1 VNIPRLG
8 RLVPLLGMLPIIL
21 IGCTTTVVQNDLPCP
36 ERYQPILIPE
46 DLQIRTPKEVIE
58 IVAINQRGFK
68 QNIKDVEAVAA
79 CEK

>member
-1 VNIPRLG
+1 MKIF
-8 RLVPLLGMLPIIL
+8 LLGVIVCLY
-21 IGCTTTVVQNDLPCP
+21 GCSTTVVQSDLPCP
-36 ERYQPILIPE
+36 IRYQPILIPE

-79 CEK
+79 CD